1 MRRIANTVFA
11 IIAIAIV
18 IFIMAQAQNT
28 GAPWIFTA
36 VGILVIILIV
46 FSMIRTWLRR

>member
-1 MRRIANTVFA
+1 MRRIVNTIFA
-11 IIAIAIV
+11 IVAIAVV

-36 VGILVIILIV
+36 VGILMIIIIA
-46 FSMIRTWLRR
+46 FSIIRIWLRG